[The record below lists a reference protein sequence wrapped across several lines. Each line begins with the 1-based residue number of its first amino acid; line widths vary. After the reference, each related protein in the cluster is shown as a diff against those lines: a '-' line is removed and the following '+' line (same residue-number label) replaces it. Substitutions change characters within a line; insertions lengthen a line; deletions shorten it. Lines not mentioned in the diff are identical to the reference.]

1 MGSGNGWSIA
11 WFFTFFLINFSVGNP
26 QCQQYKDVH
35 SVLLKLQLPSG
46 PLIENSP
53 GIKPGTLIACDRVCI
68 PGLQR
73 FQHLKKYAHS
83 RQVKV
88 QYSEGISKINPTK
101 IEICVHRNASLALG
115 QCLQNEWKA
124 LEKGLWTGLMSP
136 FETKF
141 IDIRMPGTLF
151 DSLTISVEEEF
162 RPYRLVFLGLGL
174 VMLMLAPVVSKSVPF
189 YYGSAMAFGIILVI
203 LIILFQ
209 GMKLLPTGRKSTLY
223 VLLYG
228 SIVGLGSVI
237 LSYLSGLVH
246 SMLQEL
252 GFGEEMF
259 NPVAVFL
266 LVCVILTGAWLG
278 YWGVRK
284 LVLSEDGSVDTGTA
298 QFVAWAIRIV
308 ASVMILQS
316 SYDSLLAVL
325 MLTVGVIFTS
335 AARHMQVKFWH
346 SRPWGLFLRSKQ
358 HTSKRAKSSSPNHS
372 HAEFFRRFPK
382 EDAELL
388 RSQGTT
394 LKWSPYSSRMA
405 GSPVTAPQRT
415 ASPSSWMPGL
425 SLSAAKKTPSPSSR
439 VYEPSLVHTPS
450 SNSKIDEQDYY
461 STFHKTPERK
471 HFSKEEWE
479 TFTKDSTRKALR
491 ELVST
496 PEFTEWAVD
505 NADRIMTSPVES
517 RYEENDLNTG
527 IKQKH
532 NSRSV
537 GWFGW

>member
-1 MGSGNGWSIA
+1 
-11 WFFTFFLINFSVGNP
+11 
-26 QCQQYKDVH
+26 
-35 SVLLKLQLPSG
+35 
-46 PLIENSP
+46 
-53 GIKPGTLIACDRVCI
+53 
-68 PGLQR
+68 
-73 FQHLKKYAHS
+73 
-83 RQVKV
+83 
-88 QYSEGISKINPTK
+88 
-101 IEICVHRNASLALG
+101 
-115 QCLQNEWKA
+115 
-124 LEKGLWTGLMSP
+124 
-136 FETKF
+136 
-141 IDIRMPGTLF
+141 
-151 DSLTISVEEEF
+151 
-162 RPYRLVFLGLGL
+162 
-174 VMLMLAPVVSKSVPF
+174 
-189 YYGSAMAFGIILVI
+189 
-203 LIILFQ
+203 
-209 GMKLLPTGRKSTLY
+209 
-223 VLLYG
+223 
-228 SIVGLGSVI
+228 
-237 LSYLSGLVH
+237 
-246 SMLQEL
+246 
-252 GFGEEMF
+252 
-259 NPVAVFL
+259 
-266 LVCVILTGAWLG
+266 
-278 YWGVRK
+278 VRK
-284 LVLSEDGSVDTGTA
+284 LVLSEDGSVDIGTA

-405 GSPVTAPQRT
+405 
-415 ASPSSWMPGL
+415 
-425 SLSAAKKTPSPSSR
+425 
-439 VYEPSLVHTPS
+439 EPSLVHTPS

>member
-101 IEICVHRNASLALG
+101 IEICVHRNASLAFG

-284 LVLSEDGSVDTGTA
+284 LVLSEDGSVDIGTA

-415 ASPSSWMPGL
+415 ASPSSWMP
-425 SLSAAKKTPSPSSR
+425 
-439 VYEPSLVHTPS
+439 EPSLVHTPS

>member
-1 MGSGNGWSIA
+1 
-11 WFFTFFLINFSVGNP
+11 
-26 QCQQYKDVH
+26 
-35 SVLLKLQLPSG
+35 
-46 PLIENSP
+46 
-53 GIKPGTLIACDRVCI
+53 
-68 PGLQR
+68 
-73 FQHLKKYAHS
+73 
-83 RQVKV
+83 
-88 QYSEGISKINPTK
+88 
-101 IEICVHRNASLALG
+101 LG
-115 QCLQNEWKA
+115 HCPQNEWKA
-124 LEKGLWTGLMSP
+124 LEKGLWTSLMSP

-141 IDIRMPGTLF
+141 IDIRMLGTLS

-162 RPYRLVFLGLGL
+162 LLYRLVFLGLGM

-189 YYGSAMAFGIILVI
+189 YYSSAMAFGVILVI
-203 LIILFQ
+203 VIILFQ

-223 VLLYG
+223 VVLYG
-228 SIVGLGSVI
+228 SFVGLGSVI
-237 LSYLSGLVH
+237 LSYLSGLIH
-246 SMLQEL
+246 SILQEL

-266 LVCVILTGAWLG
+266 LVCIVLTGAWLG

-284 LVLSEDGSVDTGTA
+284 LVLSEDGSVDIGTA

-316 SYDSLLAVL
+316 SHDSLLAVL
-325 MLTVGVIFTS
+325 MLIVGVTFSLT
-335 AARHMQVKFWH
+335 ARHMRLTLWH
-346 SRPWGLFLRSKQ
+346 RRPWGLFLRNKQ
-358 HTSKRAKSSSPNHS
+358 HTSRRAKSSSPNNS
-372 HAEFFRRFPK
+372 HAEFLGRFPK

-394 LKWSPYSSRMA
+394 MKWSPYRSRMA
-405 GSPVTAPQRT
+405 GTPVTAPQST
-415 ASPSSWMPGL
+415 PSPSSRIPGL
-425 SLSAAKKTPSPSSR
+425 SVAAAKKTSPSSR
-439 VYEPSLVHTPS
+439 VYETSLVHSPS
-450 SNSKIDEQDYY
+450 SNSKIDEQDYF

-505 NADRIMTSPVES
+505 NADRIMTSPVEN
-517 RYEENDLNTG
+517 RYEENDLSIG

-532 NSRSV
+532 NRRSV

>member
-284 LVLSEDGSVDTGTA
+284 LVLSEDGSVDIGTA

>member
-1 MGSGNGWSIA
+1 MGPGNGWAIA
-11 WFFTFFLINFSVGNP
+11 WVFAFFLVNFSYGNP
-26 QCQQYKDVH
+26 ECQQYKDVH
-35 SVLLKLQLPSG
+35 SVLFKLQLPSG

-68 PGLQR
+68 TGLKR

-83 RQVKV
+83 RRVKV

-101 IEICVHRNASLALG
+101 IEICFHRNASLGLG
-115 QCLQNEWKA
+115 QCPQNEWKA
-124 LEKGLWTGLMSP
+124 LEKGLWTGLVSP

-162 RPYRLVFLGLGL
+162 LQYRLVFLGLGL
-174 VMLMLAPVVSKSVPF
+174 MMLMLAPVVSKSVPF
-189 YYGSAMAFGIILVI
+189 YYSSAMAFGVILVI

-252 GFGEEMF
+252 GFGDEMF

-266 LVCVILTGAWLG
+266 LVCVVLTGAWLG

-284 LVLSEDGSVDTGTA
+284 LVLSEDGTVDIGTA

-316 SYDSLLAVL
+316 SHDSLLAVL
-325 MLTVGVIFTS
+325 MLIVGVVFTS
-335 AARHMQVKFWH
+335 AARHMRPKFWH
-346 SRPWGLFLRSKQ
+346 FRPWGLFLRSKQ
-358 HTSKRAKSSSPNHS
+358 HPSRWAKSSSPNHS
-372 HAEFFRRFPK
+372 HAEFLRRFPK

-405 GSPVTAPQRT
+405 GSPVTAPQST
-415 ASPSSWMPGL
+415 PSPSSRMPGL
-425 SLSAAKKTPSPSSR
+425 SLAAAKKTVSPSSR
-439 VYEPSLVHTPS
+439 VYEPFSVHTPF

-479 TFTKDSTRKALR
+479 TFTRDSTRKALR

-505 NADRIMTSPVES
+505 NADRIMTSPVEN
-517 RYEENDLNTG
+517 RCEENDLKG

-532 NSRSV
+532 KRRSV

>member
-284 LVLSEDGSVDTGTA
+284 LVLSEDGSVDIGTA

-394 LKWSPYSSRMA
+394 MKWSPYSSRMA

>member
-1 MGSGNGWSIA
+1 
-11 WFFTFFLINFSVGNP
+11 
-26 QCQQYKDVH
+26 
-35 SVLLKLQLPSG
+35 
-46 PLIENSP
+46 
-53 GIKPGTLIACDRVCI
+53 
-68 PGLQR
+68 
-73 FQHLKKYAHS
+73 
-83 RQVKV
+83 
-88 QYSEGISKINPTK
+88 
-101 IEICVHRNASLALG
+101 
-115 QCLQNEWKA
+115 
-124 LEKGLWTGLMSP
+124 
-136 FETKF
+136 
-141 IDIRMPGTLF
+141 
-151 DSLTISVEEEF
+151 
-162 RPYRLVFLGLGL
+162 
-174 VMLMLAPVVSKSVPF
+174 MLMLAPVVSKSVPF

-284 LVLSEDGSVDTGTA
+284 LVLSEDGSVDIGTA

-388 RSQGTT
+388 RSQGRT

-425 SLSAAKKTPSPSSR
+425 SLAAAKKTPSPSSR

>member
-284 LVLSEDGSVDTGTA
+284 LVLSEDGSVDIGTA

-425 SLSAAKKTPSPSSR
+425 SLAAAKKTPSPSSR
-439 VYEPSLVHTPS
+439 VYDPSLVHTPS
-450 SNSKIDEQDYY
+450 SNSNIDEQDYY

>member
-284 LVLSEDGSVDTGTA
+284 LVLSEDGSVDIGTA

-346 SRPWGLFLRSKQ
+346 SKPWGLFLRSKQ

-425 SLSAAKKTPSPSSR
+425 SLAAAKKTPSPSSR

>member
-26 QCQQYKDVH
+26 QCQHYKDVH

-284 LVLSEDGSVDTGTA
+284 LVLSEDGSVDIGTA

-425 SLSAAKKTPSPSSR
+425 SLAAAKKTPSPSSR

>member
-1 MGSGNGWSIA
+1 MGPGNGWSIA
-11 WFFTFFLINFSVGNP
+11 WFFTFFLINFSAGNP
-26 QCQQYKDVH
+26 ECQRYKDVH
-35 SVLLKLQLPSG
+35 SALFKLQLPSG

-53 GIKPGTLIACDRVCI
+53 GIKPGALIACDRVCI

-73 FQHLKKYAHS
+73 LQHLKKYAHS
-83 RQVKV
+83 RRVKV
-88 QYSEGISKINPTK
+88 QYSEGISKLNPTK
-101 IEICVHRNASLALG
+101 IEICFHRNASLGLG

-124 LEKGLWTGLMSP
+124 LEKGSWTALMSP

-141 IDIRMPGTLF
+141 IDIRMPGMFF

-162 RPYRLVFLGLGL
+162 LPYRLVFLGLGL

-189 YYGSAMAFGIILVI
+189 YYGSAMTFGIIIVI

-209 GMKLLPTGRKSTLY
+209 GMKLLPTGRKSTIY
-223 VLLYG
+223 VVLYG

-237 LSYLSGLVH
+237 LRYVSGLVH

-259 NPVAVFL
+259 NPVAAFL
-266 LVCVILTGAWLG
+266 LLCVILTGAWLG

-284 LVLSEDGSVDTGTA
+284 LVLLEDGSVDIGTA

-316 SYDSLLAVL
+316 SHDSFLALLTL
-325 MLTVGVIFTS
+325 IVGVTFTS
-335 AARHMQVKFWH
+335 AARHMRLTFWH
-346 SRPWGLFLRSKQ
+346 SRPGGLFLRSKQ
-358 HTSKRAKSSSPNHS
+358 HTSRRAKSSSPNHS
-372 HAEFFRRFPK
+372 HAEFLRRFPK

-388 RSQGTT
+388 RSQGTAF
-394 LKWSPYSSRMA
+394 KWSPYSSRMA
-405 GSPVTAPQRT
+405 GTPVTAPQST
-415 ASPSSWMPGL
+415 ASPSSRMPGL

-439 VYEPSLVHTPS
+439 VYEPSFVHTPS
-450 SNSKIDEQDYY
+450 SNSQIEEQDYY
-461 STFHKTPERK
+461 STYHKTPERK

-479 TFTKDSTRKALR
+479 TFTKDFTRKALK

-532 NSRSV
+532 NSRSL

>member
-1 MGSGNGWSIA
+1 MSSGNGWSIA

-284 LVLSEDGSVDTGTA
+284 LVLSEDGSVDIGTA

-425 SLSAAKKTPSPSSR
+425 SLAAAKKTPSPSSR